1 MAIIINEFEIVAPP
15 TTPREQPPRETRA
28 TQPDQSPQ
36 PPRPEDIE
44 RIVRRFAR
52 RRLRLW
58 AD

>member
-1 MAIIINEFEIVAPP
+1 MAIIINEFEVVAPP
-15 TTPREQPPRETRA
+15 PGQREQTPREQPRSA
-28 TQPDQSPQ
+28 GNQPPQ

-44 RIVRRFAR
+44 RIIRRFEQ